1 MPYTKELY
9 EKAMEIIKQRRL
21 DAEKKHASK
30 LRLFEELEPEYKTFK
45 KVESCLNIPL
55 ENIVHFAV
63 ICQSNKVKH
72 EYDKIKNISGINK
85 FYSLGNDGYG
95 LVEANEL
102 MATKTLGLEYI
113 EKKYG
118 FDTVIAFGNDG
129 NDISMMKSASISVC
143 PANGKNGIKE
153 TAGIYASQ
161 NY

>member
-1 MPYTKELY
+1 M
-9 EKAMEIIKQRRL
+9 
-21 DAEKKHASK
+21 
-30 LRLFEELEPEYKTFK
+30 
-45 KVESCLNIPL
+45 
-55 ENIVHFAV
+55 

-129 NDISMMKSASISVC
+129 NDLDGYIYSIWYVLC
-143 PANGKNGIKE
+143 I
-153 TAGIYASQ
+153 
-161 NY
+161 